1 MFDLRT
7 FLALCLMIIEISL
20 DLFLSNWILS
30 LLLTNYSQS
39 FLVSVKFF
47 FRFWE
52 RLYIGKQDMNPE
64 HIKEKSV
71 SLLVVYRRLIARTN
85 VLLQWKSTKNVFKQ
99 RIFIFRIQE
108 IINLGAIDVN
118 HWMVQCEHQ
127 IAFNIWSRYLVN
139 ILKISKYFCSQQIFT
154 GPLVIQLSEKTDI
167 KPKPN

>member
-1 MFDLRT
+1 MSWYIMFDLRT

-20 DLFLSNWILS
+20 DLFSSNWILS

-85 VLLQWKSTKNVFKQ
+85 VLLQWNFLEVNKKCFQTANIYFQNPGNNK
-99 RIFIFRIQE
+99 
-108 IINLGAIDVN
+108 LGSN
-118 HWMVQCEHQ
+118 WC
-127 IAFNIWSRYLVN
+127 
-139 ILKISKYFCSQQIFT
+139 K
-154 GPLVIQLSEKTDI
+154 PLNGAMWASDCF
-167 KPKPN
+167 